1 MDDPFRLPLS
11 EGPERRSCKQY
22 LYYTSI
28 PYVKKNLMGIS
39 ERLKNLRK
47 RLNINQLELA
57 GRTGYSTSAISHYEL
72 GRRKPSRRFLEKLEE
87 VEAAAAKPGGKASA
101 GKRTDLQTIGE
112 QIKSLQKEI
121 EGLTAQLN
129 RFRTQAEKPEF
140 SLPEIRIYTK
150 EEWKQGTQDRLRFQ
164 TQIPVL
170 RDEAAAGSPREI
182 DGRDIDSFIAV
193 PSKFVPRGPT
203 AYTGIYI
210 QGDSMEPVLGN
221 RFIVVVDHTRRD
233 PVRLRG
239 RMVAALLQDGVVV
252 KWLARETRRDRIVLR
267 SQNPD
272 YEDIVLESPE
282 TDPIIGNVV
291 FWWGVQ

>member
-1 MDDPFRLPLS
+1 MD
-11 EGPERRSCKQY
+11 
-22 LYYTSI
+22 
-28 PYVKKNLMGIS
+28 IS

-239 RMVAALLQDGVVV
+239 RMVAALVQDGVVV

>member
-1 MDDPFRLPLS
+1 MN
-11 EGPERRSCKQY
+11 
-22 LYYTSI
+22 I
-28 PYVKKNLMGIS
+28 PG
-39 ERLKNLRK
+39 RLKSLRK
-47 RLNINQLELA
+47 RLNINRLELA
-57 GRTGYSTSAISHYEL
+57 SLTGYSSSAISYYEI
-72 GRRKPSRRFLEKLEE
+72 GKRKPSRRFLEKLDE
-87 VEAAAAKPGGKASA
+87 VEAAATKPGGKAVA
-101 GKRTDLQTIGE
+101 AKRTDLQILGG
-112 QIKSLQKEI
+112 QIESLKKEI
-121 EGLTAQLN
+121 ERLTAQLN
-129 RFRTQAEKPEF
+129 PDGEQPEKAGINP
-140 SLPEIRIYTK
+140 PEIRIYTM

-164 TQIPVL
+164 IQIPVL

-221 RFIVVVDHTRRD
+221 RFIVVVDHTHRD

-239 RMVAALLQDGVVV
+239 RMVAALVQDGVVV

-282 TDPIIGNVV
+282 TDPIIGDVV